1 MAPPAE
7 AAARRSTAR
16 AQPRGVP
23 ADSRRPPLRL
33 FEPGSRRRTGT
44 TRVRRSSMWLSCI
57 LVVGSLSAVVVGDT
71 LMTEGQVALSTT
83 QQQVAGAEATQKSAQ
98 VTVAEMAAPP
108 VVVSQAKAQGLV
120 VPTQV
125 IELPQVPLDVPLPV
139 PQTRRA
145 TAVHATRTATS
156 GAAAPR

>member
-1 MAPPAE
+1 
-7 AAARRSTAR
+7 
-16 AQPRGVP
+16 
-23 ADSRRPPLRL
+23 
-33 FEPGSRRRTGT
+33 
-44 TRVRRSSMWLSCI
+44 MWLSCL

-71 LMTEGQVALSTT
+71 LMTEGQVTLSTT
-83 QQQVAGAEATQKSAQ
+83 QQEVAAAEATQKSAQ

-139 PQTRRA
+139 PQTRPA
-145 TAVHATRTATS
+145 AAAHATRTAAS

>member
-1 MAPPAE
+1 MAPSAQ

-16 AQPRGVP
+16 AQPRAVP
-23 ADSRRPPLRL
+23 ADSRRAPLKL

-44 TRVRRSSMWLSCI
+44 RRFHRSSMWLSCF

-71 LMTEGQVALSTT
+71 LMAEGQVTLSTT
-83 QQQVAGAEATQKSAQ
+83 QQEVAVAEATQKSAQ

-120 VPTQV
+120 IPTQV
-125 IELPQVPLDVPLPV
+125 IELPQVPLNVPLPNPRTSPV
-139 PQTRRA
+139 
-145 TAVHATRTATS
+145 TAVHAARTATS
-156 GAAAPR
+156 GAPAPR